1 MWNDGKEIIW
11 RHIFRLAQDELARD
25 IKLVPKLSMNH
36 VDLNPF
42 SKMNVKLATQV
53 LSQSVS
59 NILFKYYPDETH
71 GTAEFCA
78 KMNKCFDCTN
88 VRNQSEWIKTRN
100 ETVAPYRATDDPRFD
115 WLEDV
120 FYDI

>member
-36 VDLNPF
+36 VHLNPF
-42 SKMNVKLATQV
+42 SKMDVKLATQV

-59 NILFKYYPDETH
+59 SILFKYYPDETH

-78 KMNKCFDCTN
+78 KKNKFFDCTN

-120 FYDI
+120 F

>member
-1 MWNDGKEIIW
+1 
-11 RHIFRLAQDELARD
+11 
-25 IKLVPKLSMNH
+25 MNH

-59 NILFKYYPDETH
+59 NILFKYYPGETH

-78 KMNKCFDCTN
+78 KMNKFFDCTN

-115 WLEDV
+115 WLENV
-120 FYDI
+120 FLGYLKEWSESIEKRKGKFTLNPIPGGW